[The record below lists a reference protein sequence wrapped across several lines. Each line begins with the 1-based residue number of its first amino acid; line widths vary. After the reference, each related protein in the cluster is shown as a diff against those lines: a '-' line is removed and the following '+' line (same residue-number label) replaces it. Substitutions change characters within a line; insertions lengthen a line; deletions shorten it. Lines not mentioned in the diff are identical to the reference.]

1 MPSGSNVARRY
12 AEGAFQLAVEEKS
25 VDTWRE
31 EMARLDELLQ
41 DEVLVAAFK
50 NPAVTMPRRMELAR
64 RLAPELR
71 PQSLNFMRLLIEHH
85 RTVLISAIRQEFE
98 RLADEAAGILH
109 ARLTTAIALDGDDRR
124 RYQEALA
131 RRLGR
136 DVRVTYDTD
145 GRLLGGATIQ
155 MGDHLVDGSIRTQL
169 LRMRQRL
176 LE

>member
-1 MPSGSNVARRY
+1 MPRGSNVARRY
-12 AEGAFQLAVEEKS
+12 AEGAFQLAVEEKA
-25 VDTWRE
+25 VDAWRE
-31 EMARLDELLQ
+31 EMVKLDELLQ

-50 NPAVTMPRRMELAR
+50 NPAVSMPRRMDLAR

-85 RTVLISAIRQEFE
+85 RTPLIAAIREEFD
-98 RLADEAAGILH
+98 RLADEASGIVH
-109 ARLTTAIALDGDDRR
+109 ARMTTAIALDADDRR
-124 RYQEALA
+124 RYQQALA

-136 DVRVTYDTD
+136 DVRLTFDTD
-145 GRLLGGATIQ
+145 EGLVGGATIQ

-169 LRMRQRL
+169 QRMRQRL

>member
-12 AEGAFQLAVEEKS
+12 AEGAFQLAVEENS
-25 VDTWRE
+25 VDAWRE
-31 EMARLDELLQ
+31 EIAKLDELLQ

-71 PQSLNFMRLLIEHH
+71 LQSLNFMRLLIEHH
-85 RTVLISAIRQEFE
+85 RTPLISAIRQEFE
-98 RLADEAAGILH
+98 RLADEAAGIVH
-109 ARLTTAIALDGDDRR
+109 ARLTTAITLDADERR
-124 RYQEALA
+124 RYQQALA
-131 RRLGR
+131 RKLGH
-136 DVRVTYDTD
+136 DVRVTYNTD
-145 GRLLGGATIQ
+145 DGLVGGATIQ
-155 MGDHLVDGSIRTQL
+155 VGDHLVDGSIRTQL